1 MTEMD
6 FTLLG
11 ADPRFMYLKRRLEL
25 DGHRL
30 TPTSPN
36 QIAPPSWRQGVPYYS
51 DPIYTIEN
59 AALTAEGALELLMRR
74 SNRGLA
80 GMEVLVAGFGRIGGF
95 LAGMLSSLG
104 ARVTVAARSEAARAA
119 ARSRGLRA
127 VDMDHIPPV
136 FDGVINTIPAP
147 VLNGDYGGALCIDL
161 ASAPGGWASDA
172 PVLKAPGLPGLYAPK
187 AAADVMAEAIYRVME
202 EDKHHG

>member
-1 MTEMD
+1 MD

-11 ADPRFMYLKRRLEL
+11 ADPRYMYLKRRLEL

-30 TPTSPN
+30 TTDSPN
-36 QIAPPSWRQGVPYYS
+36 QIAPPSWRQGVPYYK
-51 DPIYTIEN
+51 DEIYVIEN

-80 GMEVLVAGFGRIGGF
+80 GMKVLVAGFGRIGGF
-95 LAGMLSSLG
+95 LTGMLSALG
-104 ARVTVAARSEAARAA
+104 AHVTVAARSEAARAA
-119 ARSRGLRA
+119 ARARGA
-127 VDMDHIPPV
+127 DSVDITQISPV
-136 FDGVINTIPAP
+136 FDGVVNTVPAP
-147 VLNGDYGGALCIDL
+147 ILHGDYGGALCIDV
-161 ASAPGGWASDA
+161 ASAPGGWATDA

-202 EDKHHG
+202 EKDHG